1 MLIPTAF
8 IADKSK
14 KKKVTPVSK
23 EEQAKAFDILKRQTE
38 KEKASEQG
46 FIQDQ
51 LIAQDEA
58 IQRQRAGL
66 NTPKP
71 KSYTEITVPTPATPV
86 APTVKTTPEG
96 LVKKTFNTKYGVV
109 DYVADERESKIF
121 KGTDVNAINNLTKDI
136 VQYFEGLGRDQG
148 RKPIVKNTREKY
160 TFDEVNAG
168 LNPNFVEEETRKG
181 VKQFEDATLGKL
193 DVLGV
198 RARLNELAD
207 YAKQSDSTLGQ
218 VAGGFVEAIA
228 NPMTTFA
235 MSTGNI
241 VDPNATLEERGGA
254 ALNLALAAIPIGQ
267 FAGAATAGAS
277 AFKQGLSSGLRNAI
291 KVGAREYAKD
301 TLFGNLA
308 LREITLDSVVRQLRN
323 AGEVEGNVLR
333 FKNDLRKEAKRSGVN
348 PSDYL
353 KNKFQ
358 EAEVTVEPSIPS
370 PTQVIQETEQPVVAT
385 ANPVIDEALK
395 TADEITN
402 QAPTT
407 GNSAIDEAFKVE
419 QEIAEQATPKLID
432 ETIVKTEPVIFPTE
446 ITESDLEKLFQE
458 TIAPTLVPAK
468 ATKTTKTR
476 KVETEVTEPAPVINQ
491 ESNAIV
497 NEVSAQPESV
507 AVQESIATP
516 EPVVSKPITNTTP
529 EELANSNVSV
539 TQVPF
544 KLDWTSKESAERSM
558 DYLNSLRNKFRE
570 SGESGIENIDDLPL
584 LSVSYLHQWHINNFK
599 SSPINN
605 KTLLPKSVYQ
615 KSIEELTY
623 GEFKNMDWRLVPDT
637 KENQPLISLL
647 KQREKA
653 FNKMITYIK
662 ENPKGGVSNA
672 WDNYRQILA
681 SRNNVVN
688 PNDTELMDALWQAF
702 KTDDVIDANVE
713 LNRLFGTW
721 YDPKENKLFPPAKRT
736 GSRSPNRKAVEQ
748 FVDAQEEALQRLA
761 KESKNKSLGNNRQR
775 GAYVPP
781 TKAELEF
788 VARSVAYVIGKT
800 GLKLDDALIETS
812 KYLKQ
817 KFNFDVTFNSEYI
830 EDIKKEL
837 EKINIPTNVVPT
849 SQAIKVPVSSA
860 MQAEQPPVP
869 PTQTATTAIPE
880 PDTQQFSGISNR
892 AFDESEIAGR
902 LESAPGS
909 NGKSAKEIYERNRNR
924 DDYLLLA
931 DRIANKEIGITADNI
946 AAIHAGGTKL
956 ERNVED
962 AIQAVK
968 NAISRGASEQEI
980 AQLIANR
987 DNARKVFKEYA
998 DKVQKGKSEWSDI
1011 GRVIALRTE
1020 LDTGNITRVLDELE
1034 TIKGKTLTDDE
1045 IQKWTDIVEKHKA
1058 ENEKLKKQIEDLQT
1072 KNANVTP
1079 DVIKADAQ
1087 VQAIKKSTPKVRPK
1101 QTPDSKQ
1108 KLQNALDNAIS
1119 KLNGIARPQTLETLG
1134 ANLEPKFFE
1143 NFMSDPATQSY
1154 FQELSNA
1161 QSDVSKVINNLL
1173 ETEAIEDYGTLLTR
1187 LQEEGLNITDTD
1199 LKLILSG
1206 EYPKPIKLIDPS
1218 DIEKEYLKVVRSQ
1231 LQKES
1236 KTSSVAE
1243 RSRLIKKIQRINED
1257 IRTNVKPGER
1267 AKPTTFKENEDL
1279 RKRLDDLK
1287 KQYNEKN
1294 QDEILRIQLKQ
1305 RNERE
1310 AIKSQL
1316 EAERPKELVEKLE
1329 NIAVQIKLANP
1340 IPRIA
1345 DYLSNQLVK
1354 ADKIVS
1360 DVAFNKM
1367 VGAGFERLT
1376 GQQAIENFARGERKV
1391 RIDRV
1396 KERAKIRA
1404 KANLELIKD
1413 GISELGTEKFGG
1425 KGIGT
1430 QAAALTDLPFKAYW
1444 EEYGIDVFADDKA
1457 RKLLK
1462 KDNIPLTKES
1472 IAKKRDEII
1481 NNLDE
1486 HPDVEINAQNYAL
1499 NKTFNNDNWASG
1511 LQNFATRN
1519 ASKGQKFLLNETL
1532 FRFSKVITNIGIDAL
1547 DRTGYGVLRGIQKA
1561 IKGKGNLSPAESL
1574 IITDMIK
1581 KGLTGVALQTLG
1593 YYLGDKIS
1601 AEIKGDRLKYVDFGL
1616 LNRVGG
1622 VLSPFLLGVSLRKT
1636 LDSDMDENSK
1646 RNLYLSTGIKMVS
1659 NNPLASNLRD
1669 ILELTNSSTPS
1680 TILPEYVGK
1689 KTSNV
1694 LIPGIVRDS
1703 ATQIDEIANADA
1715 QRKKYE
1721 KDAGAFDIVKGEFQS
1736 KIPFWRQQLPLKN
1749 QKVGRP
1755 DE

>member
-1 MLIPTAF
+1 MNTR
-8 IADKSK
+8 
-14 KKKVTPVSK
+14 
-23 EEQAKAFDILKRQTE
+23 QA
-38 KEKASEQG
+38 G
-46 FIQDQ
+46 FELEDY
-51 LIAQDEA
+51 EA
-58 IQRQRAGL
+58 MARMARSFAI
-66 NTPKP
+66 
-71 KSYTEITVPTPATPV
+71 
-86 APTVKTTPEG
+86 
-96 LVKKTFNTKYGVV
+96 KYG
-109 DYVADERESKIF
+109 Y
-121 KGTDVNAINNLTKDI
+121 
-136 VQYFEGLGRDQG
+136 
-148 RKPIVKNTREKY
+148 
-160 TFDEVNAG
+160 
-168 LNPNFVEEETRKG
+168 
-181 VKQFEDATLGKL
+181 
-193 DVLGV
+193 
-198 RARLNELAD
+198 
-207 YAKQSDSTLGQ
+207 
-218 VAGGFVEAIA
+218 
-228 NPMTTFA
+228 
-235 MSTGNI
+235 
-241 VDPNATLEERGGA
+241 
-254 ALNLALAAIPIGQ
+254 
-267 FAGAATAGAS
+267 
-277 AFKQGLSSGLRNAI
+277 
-291 KVGAREYAKD
+291 
-301 TLFGNLA
+301 
-308 LREITLDSVVRQLRN
+308 
-323 AGEVEGNVLR
+323 
-333 FKNDLRKEAKRSGVN
+333 
-348 PSDYL
+348 
-353 KNKFQ
+353 
-358 EAEVTVEPSIPS
+358 
-370 PTQVIQETEQPVVAT
+370 
-385 ANPVIDEALK
+385 
-395 TADEITN
+395 
-402 QAPTT
+402 
-407 GNSAIDEAFKVE
+407 
-419 QEIAEQATPKLID
+419 
-432 ETIVKTEPVIFPTE
+432 
-446 ITESDLEKLFQE
+446 
-458 TIAPTLVPAK
+458 
-468 ATKTTKTR
+468 
-476 KVETEVTEPAPVINQ
+476 
-491 ESNAIV
+491 
-497 NEVSAQPESV
+497 
-507 AVQESIATP
+507 
-516 EPVVSKPITNTTP
+516 
-529 EELANSNVSV
+529 
-539 TQVPF
+539 
-544 KLDWTSKESAERSM
+544 
-558 DYLNSLRNKFRE
+558 
-570 SGESGIENIDDLPL
+570 
-584 LSVSYLHQWHINNFK
+584 NNF
-599 SSPINN
+599 
-605 KTLLPKSVYQ
+605 
-615 KSIEELTY
+615 
-623 GEFKNMDWRLVPDT
+623 
-637 KENQPLISLL
+637 
-647 KQREKA
+647 
-653 FNKMITYIK
+653 
-662 ENPKGGVSNA
+662 
-672 WDNYRQILA
+672 
-681 SRNNVVN
+681 
-688 PNDTELMDALWQAF
+688 
-702 KTDDVIDANVE
+702 DD
-713 LNRLFGTW
+713 
-721 YDPKENKLFPPAKRT
+721 
-736 GSRSPNRKAVEQ
+736 
-748 FVDAQEEALQRLA
+748 ALQR
-761 KESKNKSLGNNRQR
+761 
-775 GAYVPP
+775 
-781 TKAELEF
+781 
-788 VARSVAYVIGKT
+788 VARTLRERT
-800 GLKLDDALIETS
+800 GI
-812 KYLKQ
+812 
-817 KFNFDVTFNSEYI
+817 
-830 EDIKKEL
+830 DIAF
-837 EKINIPTNVVPT
+837 TNADR
-849 SQAIKVPVSSA
+849 QAIKDSIDRLEGKSTVATEPPVSSA
-860 MQAEQPPVP
+860 MQAKQPPVP

-902 LESAPGS
+902 LESAPGA

-968 NAISRGASEQEI
+968 DAINRGASEQEI

-987 DNARKVFKEYA
+987 NNARKVFKDYA

-1045 IQKWTDIVEKHKA
+1045 IKKWTDIVEKHKA
-1058 ENEKLKKQIEDLQT
+1058 ENEKLRKQIENLQA

-1087 VQAIKKSTPKVRPK
+1087 VQAIKKSAPKVRPK

-1119 KLNGIARPQTLETLG
+1119 KLDGIARPQTLETLG

-1143 NFMSDPATQSY
+1143 NFMSDPATQFY
-1154 FQELSNA
+1154 FQGLANA

-1279 RKRLDDLK
+1279 RKRLNDLK

-1316 EAERPKELVEKLE
+1316 EAERPKELAEKLE

-1345 DYLSNQLVK
+1345 DYISNQLVR
-1354 ADKIVS
+1354 ADKTVS

-1376 GQQAIENFARGERKV
+1376 GQQAVENFARGERKARNV
-1391 RIDRV
+1391 RV
-1396 KERAKIRA
+1396 KERAKIRSQ
-1404 KANLELIKD
+1404 ANFELIKN
-1413 GISELGTEKFGG
+1413 GINELGTEKFGG

-1430 QAAALTDLPFKAYW
+1430 QSAALSDLSSKAYW

-1499 NKTFNNDNWASG
+1499 NKTFNNDNWASS

-1532 FRFSKVITNIGIDAL
+1532 FRFSKVVTNVGIDAL

-1601 AEIKGDRLKYVDFGL
+1601 AEIKGDRYKYVDFGL
-1616 LNRVGG
+1616 LDKVGG
-1622 VLSPFLLGVSLRKT
+1622 PVSPFLLGVSLRKT
-1636 LDSDMDENSK
+1636 LDSDMDEGSK
-1646 RNLYLSTGIKMVS
+1646 KNLYLSTVVKMAS
-1659 NNPLASNLRD
+1659 SSPLASNVRD
-1669 ILELTNSSTPS
+1669 VLEFFNSSTPIEAGS
-1680 TILPEYVGK
+1680 EYVGK
-1689 KTSNV
+1689 KASNLLV
-1694 LIPGIVRDS
+1694 PGVFRDS
-1703 ATQIDEIANADA
+1703 ATQMDKILNGNA

-1721 KDAGAFDIVKGEFQS
+1721 KDASAFDIVKGEFQS

>member
-38 KEKASEQG
+38 KEKAIEDKKASEEINK
-46 FIQDQ
+46 FF
-51 LIAQDEA
+51 L
-58 IQRQRAGL
+58 QREL
-66 NTPKP
+66 NQNLPVATQVK
-71 KSYTEITVPTPATPV
+71 TEFPEVQPPASELQKKTV

-254 ALNLALAAIPIGQ
+254 VANLALAAIPIGQ

-308 LREITLDSVVRQLRN
+308 LREITLDSVVRQLRD

-333 FKNDLRKEAKRSGVN
+333 FKNDLRREAKRSGVN

-358 EAEVTVEPSIPS
+358 EAEVIVEPSIPS

-395 TADEITN
+395 TADEITG
-402 QAPTT
+402 QATVPTQERIIDITPTT
-407 GNSAIDEAFKVE
+407 RE
-419 QEIAEQATPKLID
+419 
-432 ETIVKTEPVIFPTE
+432 
-446 ITESDLEKLFQE
+446 
-458 TIAPTLVPAK
+458 
-468 ATKTTKTR
+468 R
-476 KVETEVTEPAPVINQ
+476 Y
-491 ESNAIV
+491 NAIA
-497 NEVSAQPESV
+497 NEDDAWLEQYY
-507 AVQESIATP
+507 AR
-516 EPVVSKPITNTTP
+516 KMNTRQAGF
-529 EELANSNVSV
+529 ELEDYEAM
-539 TQVPF
+539 
-544 KLDWTSKESAERSM
+544 ARMARSFAIK
-558 DYLNSLRNKFRE
+558 Y
-570 SGESGIENIDDLPL
+570 G
-584 LSVSYLHQWHINNFK
+584 YNNF
-599 SSPINN
+599 
-605 KTLLPKSVYQ
+605 
-615 KSIEELTY
+615 
-623 GEFKNMDWRLVPDT
+623 
-637 KENQPLISLL
+637 
-647 KQREKA
+647 
-653 FNKMITYIK
+653 
-662 ENPKGGVSNA
+662 
-672 WDNYRQILA
+672 
-681 SRNNVVN
+681 
-688 PNDTELMDALWQAF
+688 
-702 KTDDVIDANVE
+702 
-713 LNRLFGTW
+713 
-721 YDPKENKLFPPAKRT
+721 
-736 GSRSPNRKAVEQ
+736 
-748 FVDAQEEALQRLA
+748 
-761 KESKNKSLGNNRQR
+761 
-775 GAYVPP
+775 
-781 TKAELEF
+781 
-788 VARSVAYVIGKT
+788 
-800 GLKLDDALIETS
+800 DDALQLVARTLRERTGI
-812 KYLKQ
+812 
-817 KFNFDVTFNSEYI
+817 
-830 EDIKKEL
+830 DIAF
-837 EKINIPTNVVPT
+837 TNADR
-849 SQAIKVPVSSA
+849 QAIKDSIDRLEGKSTVATEPPVSSA

-902 LESAPGS
+902 LESAPGA

-968 NAISRGASEQEI
+968 DAISRGASEQEI
-980 AQLIANR
+980 AQLVANR
-987 DNARKVFKEYA
+987 DNARKIFKEYA

-1045 IQKWTDIVEKHKA
+1045 IKKWTDIVEKHKA
-1058 ENEKLKKQIEDLQT
+1058 ENEKLRKQIENLQA

-1087 VQAIKKSTPKVRPK
+1087 VQAIKKSAPKVRPK
-1101 QTPDSKQ
+1101 QTSDSKQ
-1108 KLQNALDNAIS
+1108 KLQNALNNAIS
-1119 KLNGIARPQTLETLG
+1119 KLDGIARPQTFETLG

-1154 FQELSNA
+1154 FQGLANA

-1316 EAERPKELVEKLE
+1316 EAERPKELAEKLE

-1345 DYLSNQLVK
+1345 DYISNQLVK
-1354 ADKIVS
+1354 ADKTVS
-1360 DVAFNKM
+1360 DAAFNKM

-1376 GQQAIENFARGERKV
+1376 GQQAVENFARGERKV

-1519 ASKGQKFLLNETL
+1519 ASKGQKFLLNEAL
-1532 FRFSKVITNIGIDAL
+1532 FRFSKVITNVGIDAL

-1622 VLSPFLLGVSLRKT
+1622 ALSPFLLGVGLRKT

>member
-38 KEKASEQG
+38 KEKASEQK

-160 TFDEVNAG
+160 TFDEVNAA

-207 YAKQSDSTLGQ
+207 YAKQSDNTLGQ
-218 VAGGFVEAIA
+218 VAGGFVEAVV

-254 ALNLALAAIPIGQ
+254 VANLALAAIPIGQ

-308 LREITLDSVVRQLRN
+308 LREITLDSVVRQLRD

-358 EAEVTVEPSIPS
+358 EAEVAVEPSIPS

-385 ANPVIDEALK
+385 ANPVIDEALR
-395 TADEITN
+395 TADEITS

-407 GNSAIDEAFKVE
+407 GNSPIDEAFKVE
-419 QEIAEQATPKLID
+419 QEIAEQATPPTQERIID
-432 ETIVKTEPVIFPTE
+432 ITPT
-446 ITESDLEKLFQE
+446 
-458 TIAPTLVPAK
+458 
-468 ATKTTKTR
+468 TR
-476 KVETEVTEPAPVINQ
+476 ERY
-491 ESNAIV
+491 NAIAD
-497 NEVSAQPESV
+497 EDDAWLEQYY
-507 AVQESIATP
+507 AR
-516 EPVVSKPITNTTP
+516 KMNTRQAGF
-529 EELANSNVSV
+529 ELEDYEAM
-539 TQVPF
+539 
-544 KLDWTSKESAERSM
+544 ARMARSFAIK
-558 DYLNSLRNKFRE
+558 Y
-570 SGESGIENIDDLPL
+570 G
-584 LSVSYLHQWHINNFK
+584 YNNF
-599 SSPINN
+599 
-605 KTLLPKSVYQ
+605 
-615 KSIEELTY
+615 
-623 GEFKNMDWRLVPDT
+623 
-637 KENQPLISLL
+637 
-647 KQREKA
+647 
-653 FNKMITYIK
+653 
-662 ENPKGGVSNA
+662 
-672 WDNYRQILA
+672 
-681 SRNNVVN
+681 
-688 PNDTELMDALWQAF
+688 
-702 KTDDVIDANVE
+702 
-713 LNRLFGTW
+713 
-721 YDPKENKLFPPAKRT
+721 
-736 GSRSPNRKAVEQ
+736 
-748 FVDAQEEALQRLA
+748 
-761 KESKNKSLGNNRQR
+761 
-775 GAYVPP
+775 
-781 TKAELEF
+781 
-788 VARSVAYVIGKT
+788 
-800 GLKLDDALIETS
+800 DDALQLVARTLRERTGI
-812 KYLKQ
+812 
-817 KFNFDVTFNSEYI
+817 
-830 EDIKKEL
+830 DIAF
-837 EKINIPTNVVPT
+837 TNADR
-849 SQAIKVPVSSA
+849 QAIKDSIDRLEGKFTVATEPPVSSA
-860 MQAEQPPVP
+860 MQAKQPPVP

-880 PDTQQFSGISNR
+880 ADTQQFSGISNR

-902 LESAPGS
+902 LESAPGA

-968 NAISRGASEQEI
+968 DAISRGASEQEI

-987 DNARKVFKEYA
+987 DNARKVFKDYA

-1058 ENEKLKKQIEDLQT
+1058 ENEKLRKQIEDLQT

-1154 FQELSNA
+1154 FQELANA

-1257 IRTNVKPGER
+1257 IQTNVKPGER

-1354 ADKIVS
+1354 ADKAIS
-1360 DVAFNKM
+1360 DVAFNKI
-1367 VGAGFERLT
+1367 VGTGFERLT
-1376 GQQAIENFARGERKV
+1376 GQQAVENFARGERKV

-1425 KGIGT
+1425 KGVGT

-1462 KDNIPLTKES
+1462 KDNIPLTRES

-1481 NNLDE
+1481 NNLDQ

-1532 FRFSKVITNIGIDAL
+1532 FRFSKVITNVGIDAL
-1547 DRTGYGVLRGIQKA
+1547 NRTGYGVLRGIQKA

-1622 VLSPFLLGVSLRKT
+1622 ALSPFLLGVSLRKT
-1636 LDSDMDENSK
+1636 LDSDMDEDSK

-1669 ILELTNSSTPS
+1669 VLELINSSTPS
-1680 TILPEYVGK
+1680 TVLPEYVGK

-1703 ATQIDEIANADA
+1703 ATQIDEIANANV

-1721 KDAGAFDIVKGEFQS
+1721 KGSGAFDIVKGEFQS

>member
-38 KEKASEQG
+38 KEKAIEDKKASEEINK
-46 FIQDQ
+46 FF
-51 LIAQDEA
+51 L
-58 IQRQRAGL
+58 QREL
-66 NTPKP
+66 NQNLPVATQVK
-71 KSYTEITVPTPATPV
+71 TEFPEVQPPASEFQKKTV
-86 APTVKTTPEG
+86 APTVKTTSEG

-160 TFDEVNAG
+160 TFDEVNAA

-218 VAGGFVEAIA
+218 VAGGFVEAVA

-308 LREITLDSVVRQLRN
+308 LREITLDSVVRQLRD

-333 FKNDLRKEAKRSGVN
+333 FKNDLRREAKRSGVN

-358 EAEVTVEPSIPS
+358 EAEVAVEPSIPS
-370 PTQVIQETEQPVVAT
+370 PTQATLGQLVDETIPDQPGGAELNLLRTAETGKPTYTAKAGARVVDET
-385 ANPVIDEALK
+385 GNPVIDEALK

-419 QEIAEQATPKLID
+419 QEIAEQATPP
-432 ETIVKTEPVIFPTE
+432 TQEPVIDINPT
-446 ITESDLEKLFQE
+446 
-458 TIAPTLVPAK
+458 
-468 ATKTTKTR
+468 TR
-476 KVETEVTEPAPVINQ
+476 ERY
-491 ESNAIV
+491 NAIAD
-497 NEVSAQPESV
+497 EDDAWLEQYY
-507 AVQESIATP
+507 AR
-516 EPVVSKPITNTTP
+516 KMNTRQAGF
-529 EELANSNVSV
+529 ELEDYEAM
-539 TQVPF
+539 
-544 KLDWTSKESAERSM
+544 ARMARSFAIK
-558 DYLNSLRNKFRE
+558 Y
-570 SGESGIENIDDLPL
+570 G
-584 LSVSYLHQWHINNFK
+584 YNNF
-599 SSPINN
+599 
-605 KTLLPKSVYQ
+605 
-615 KSIEELTY
+615 
-623 GEFKNMDWRLVPDT
+623 
-637 KENQPLISLL
+637 
-647 KQREKA
+647 
-653 FNKMITYIK
+653 
-662 ENPKGGVSNA
+662 
-672 WDNYRQILA
+672 
-681 SRNNVVN
+681 
-688 PNDTELMDALWQAF
+688 
-702 KTDDVIDANVE
+702 
-713 LNRLFGTW
+713 
-721 YDPKENKLFPPAKRT
+721 
-736 GSRSPNRKAVEQ
+736 
-748 FVDAQEEALQRLA
+748 
-761 KESKNKSLGNNRQR
+761 
-775 GAYVPP
+775 
-781 TKAELEF
+781 
-788 VARSVAYVIGKT
+788 
-800 GLKLDDALIETS
+800 DDALQLVARTLRERTGI
-812 KYLKQ
+812 
-817 KFNFDVTFNSEYI
+817 
-830 EDIKKEL
+830 DIAF
-837 EKINIPTNVVPT
+837 TNADR
-849 SQAIKVPVSSA
+849 QAIKDSIDRLEGKSTVTTEPPVSSA

-880 PDTQQFSGISNR
+880 ADTQQFSGISNR

-902 LESAPGS
+902 LESAPGA

-968 NAISRGASEQEI
+968 DAISRGASEQEI
-980 AQLIANR
+980 AQLVANR
-987 DNARKVFKEYA
+987 DNARKIFKEYA

-1045 IQKWTDIVEKHKA
+1045 IKKWTDIVEKHKA
-1058 ENEKLKKQIEDLQT
+1058 ENEKLRKQIENLQT

-1087 VQAIKKSTPKVRPK
+1087 VQAIKKSAPKVRPK

-1119 KLNGIARPQTLETLG
+1119 KLDSIVRPQTLETLG

-1154 FQELSNA
+1154 FQGLANA
-1161 QSDVSKVINNLL
+1161 QLDVSKVINNLL

-1236 KTSSVAE
+1236 KASSVAE

-1316 EAERPKELVEKLE
+1316 EAERPKELAEKLE

-1354 ADKIVS
+1354 VDKTVS
-1360 DVAFNKM
+1360 DAAFNKM

-1376 GQQAIENFARGERKV
+1376 GQQAVENFARGERKV

-1462 KDNIPLTKES
+1462 KDNISLTKEN

-1499 NKTFNNDNWASG
+1499 NKTFNNDNWASS

-1519 ASKGQKFLLNETL
+1519 ASKGQKFLLNEAL
-1532 FRFSKVITNIGIDAL
+1532 FRFSKVITNVGIDAL

-1636 LDSDMDENSK
+1636 LDSDIDENSK
-1646 RNLYLSTGIKMVS
+1646 KNLYLSTGIKMVS

-1680 TILPEYVGK
+1680 TVLPEYVGK

>member
-8 IADKSK
+8 VADKSK

-38 KEKASEQG
+38 KEKASEQR

-71 KSYTEITVPTPATPV
+71 KPYTEITVPTPATPV

-160 TFDEVNAG
+160 TFDEVNAA

-218 VAGGFVEAIA
+218 VAGGFVEAVA

-241 VDPNATLEERGGA
+241 ADPNATLEERGGA
-254 ALNLALAAIPIGQ
+254 VANLALAAIPIGQ

-308 LREITLDSVVRQLRN
+308 LREITLDSVVRQLRD

-333 FKNDLRKEAKRSGVN
+333 FKNDLRREAKRSGVN

-358 EAEVTVEPSIPS
+358 EAEVTVEPSIPIPTPTPTPTS
-370 PTQVIQETEQPVVAT
+370 TSTSPSTPTSSQPPTTIAPEPIVRVDFDWSNIANENDVRKAWFDFYKKAAPNRADDIILGYVDQTVEKFKADPTLNPYLRRDTQTYNNKFFDIRTGKELPSQYFEAPATPTTSAIPQPPVAPTPTQSPAVQPPAPVVPETMVKTDFDWSNSVNEQAVRDAWFDFFRKAVPNRT
-385 ANPVIDEALK
+385 NDEILNFVNQTVEKFKADSTLNPYAKSGGDGKFYDVRTRQQLPSQYFEIPTTPTPKTNPVIDEALR
-395 TADEITN
+395 TADEITG
-402 QAPTT
+402 QVTPSAQEPIIDITPTT
-407 GNSAIDEAFKVE
+407 RE
-419 QEIAEQATPKLID
+419 
-432 ETIVKTEPVIFPTE
+432 
-446 ITESDLEKLFQE
+446 
-458 TIAPTLVPAK
+458 
-468 ATKTTKTR
+468 R
-476 KVETEVTEPAPVINQ
+476 Y
-491 ESNAIV
+491 NAIAD
-497 NEVSAQPESV
+497 EDDAWLEQYYER
-507 AVQESIATP
+507 
-516 EPVVSKPITNTTP
+516 KMNTRQAGF
-529 EELANSNVSV
+529 ELEDYEAM
-539 TQVPF
+539 
-544 KLDWTSKESAERSM
+544 ARMARSFAIK
-558 DYLNSLRNKFRE
+558 Y
-570 SGESGIENIDDLPL
+570 G
-584 LSVSYLHQWHINNFK
+584 YNNF
-599 SSPINN
+599 
-605 KTLLPKSVYQ
+605 
-615 KSIEELTY
+615 
-623 GEFKNMDWRLVPDT
+623 
-637 KENQPLISLL
+637 
-647 KQREKA
+647 
-653 FNKMITYIK
+653 
-662 ENPKGGVSNA
+662 
-672 WDNYRQILA
+672 
-681 SRNNVVN
+681 
-688 PNDTELMDALWQAF
+688 
-702 KTDDVIDANVE
+702 
-713 LNRLFGTW
+713 
-721 YDPKENKLFPPAKRT
+721 
-736 GSRSPNRKAVEQ
+736 
-748 FVDAQEEALQRLA
+748 
-761 KESKNKSLGNNRQR
+761 
-775 GAYVPP
+775 
-781 TKAELEF
+781 
-788 VARSVAYVIGKT
+788 
-800 GLKLDDALIETS
+800 DDALQLVARTLRERTGI
-812 KYLKQ
+812 
-817 KFNFDVTFNSEYI
+817 
-830 EDIKKEL
+830 DIAF
-837 EKINIPTNVVPT
+837 TNADR
-849 SQAIKVPVSSA
+849 QAIKDSIDRLEGKSTVATEPPVSSA

-902 LESAPGS
+902 LESAPGA

-968 NAISRGASEQEI
+968 DAISRGASEQEI

-987 DNARKVFKEYA
+987 DNARKIFKDYA

-1020 LDTGNITRVLDELE
+1020 LDTGNITHVLDELE

-1058 ENEKLKKQIEDLQT
+1058 ENEKLRKQIEDLQT

-1087 VQAIKKSTPKVRPK
+1087 VQAIKKSAPKVRPK

-1119 KLNGIARPQTLETLG
+1119 KLDGIARPQTLETLG

-1154 FQELSNA
+1154 FQGLANA

-1279 RKRLDDLK
+1279 RKRLDNLK

-1310 AIKSQL
+1310 AIKNQL
-1316 EAERPKELVEKLE
+1316 EAERPKELAEKLE

-1345 DYLSNQLVK
+1345 DYLSNQLVR
-1354 ADKIVS
+1354 ADKTVS
-1360 DVAFNKM
+1360 DAAFNKM
-1367 VGAGFERLT
+1367 VGSGFERLT
-1376 GQQAIENFARGERKV
+1376 GQQAVENFARGERKA
-1391 RIDRV
+1391 RIARV
-1396 KERAKIRA
+1396 KERAKIRSQ
-1404 KANLELIKD
+1404 ANFELIKN
-1413 GISELGTEKFGG
+1413 GINELGTEKFGG

-1622 VLSPFLLGVSLRKT
+1622 VLSPFLLGVGLRKT

-1646 RNLYLSTGIKMVS
+1646 RNLYLSTGIKMIS

-1669 ILELTNSSTPS
+1669 VLELTNSSTPS
-1680 TILPEYVGK
+1680 TVLPEYVGK

-1715 QRKKYE
+1715 QREKYP
-1721 KDAGAFDIVKGEFQS
+1721 KGSGAFDIVKGEFQS
-1736 KIPFWRQQLPLKN
+1736 KIPGLRQQLPLKK